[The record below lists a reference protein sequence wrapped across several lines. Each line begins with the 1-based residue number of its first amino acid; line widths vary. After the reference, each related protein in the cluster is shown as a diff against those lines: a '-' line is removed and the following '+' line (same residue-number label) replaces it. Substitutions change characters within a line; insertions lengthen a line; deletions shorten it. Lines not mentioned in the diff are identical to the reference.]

1 MWQFTT
7 FMSKSF
13 TIWDHFFPLLFPNDS
28 EYLKCLDIGLWEVGT
43 KRLLSGV
50 RNCDGKTDKQTDKK
64 TNIRTFSLKESI
76 TPEGQSVENLSPP
89 PSIFFVR
96 KKKLNEFPAN
106 AATIRIGWEIQCL
119 PYVGFFLFFF
129 SLPEYDTLVWTSNLK
144 FTSEYIL

>member
-1 MWQFTT
+1 M
-7 FMSKSF
+7 
-13 TIWDHFFPLLFPNDS
+13 
-28 EYLKCLDIGLWEVGT
+28 DIGLWEVGA

-89 PSIFFVR
+89 PPFFSK

-106 AATIRIGWEIQCL
+106 GATIRIG
-119 PYVGFFLFFF
+119 
-129 SLPEYDTLVWTSNLK
+129 
-144 FTSEYIL
+144 